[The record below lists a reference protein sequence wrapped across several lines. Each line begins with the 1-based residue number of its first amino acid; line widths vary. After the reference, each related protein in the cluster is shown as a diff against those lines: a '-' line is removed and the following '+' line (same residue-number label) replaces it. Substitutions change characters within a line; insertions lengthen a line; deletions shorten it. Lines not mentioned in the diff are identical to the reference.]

1 MRVRVWCL
9 VGACVGLML
18 WGSVGCWMGGSSPHE
33 GAPMSAQILI
43 YSSGVD
49 GYTYKLHHSYDR
61 RRGGGPQCWQGT
73 WEEAG
78 AYRLHR
84 SAVTD
89 AQVEAALALVPDPLQ
104 ARTSEDAPVFVQAYR
119 SALEAREAAWS
130 GPRDATQEGLRSG
143 WLSVV
148 EAEALRDELARVCGE
163 VQDG

>member
-1 MRVRVWCL
+1 
-9 VGACVGLML
+9 
-18 WGSVGCWMGGSSPHE
+18 
-33 GAPMSAQILI
+33 MSAQILA

-49 GYTYKLHHSYDR
+49 RYTYELHHSYDR

-119 SALEAREAAWS
+119 LALEAREAAW
-130 GPRDATQEGLRSG
+130 GDVAEPPRSG
-143 WLSVV
+143 WLSEA